1 MDMEEEFLGSSYHF
15 NDGRRMMTREEEE
28 NIDLDNINGAD
39 IPIVK
44 DFVKLCFVEDDIW
57 AKIEGKLGEP
67 FENDRTRRC
76 ACCTTNDVIERNILT
91 LREEIRELHKSINN
105 DLLVMTAVLKDISRV
120 FLQEKDE
127 E

>member
-1 MDMEEEFLGSSYHF
+1 
-15 NDGRRMMTREEEE
+15 MTREEEE
-28 NIDLDNINGAD
+28 NIDWDNISCAE

-44 DFVKLCFVEDDIW
+44 DLVKLCFVEDEIW

-67 FENDRTRRC
+67 LENDHTHRC
-76 ACCTTNDVIERNILT
+76 ACCTTNGVIEMNILA

-105 DLLVMTAVLKDISRV
+105 DMLVMTAVLKDISRV
-120 FLQEKDE
+120 TLQEKDE